1 MNTRAAY
8 ESLLVQTCD
17 VYRPTT
23 SRNAYHEVVPG
34 ADELIDEG
42 VACFCAFPSGRKS
55 ILPVGIDPSKL
66 RLIYFKSDQDVQERD
81 VIVHNGR
88 KYIVNSVDSA
98 GLDGHHLEAMCETV
112 VGG

>member
-1 MNTRAAY
+1 MNLRAPY

-17 VYRPTT
+17 IYRPATA
-23 SRNAYHEVVPG
+23 RNEYHEVVRTE
-34 ADELIDEG
+34 DTLVEEG

-66 RLIYFKSDQDVQERD
+66 RVIYLKNGQDVQERD

-88 KYIVNSVDSA
+88 RYIVNSVDSA